1 MKNKEVKK
9 RQALWSTIVQRWK
22 AIENNSLRELINVM
36 MHSDISALNDESLSF
51 YILVL
56 FHLYSCC
63 ILSA

>member
-36 MHSDISALNDESLSF
+36 MHSDISVLNDESLSF